1 MGLEFYLFAIYVY
14 LFILIVTAARVW
26 TPYKELQMVV
36 EAAIHK
42 KQPDAIHD
50 LEVMLRKHKA
60 DFLSLLKTLVS
71 IEYYTHQELKML
83 NAAVHVFHCFYNPL
97 FANGPLWP
105 LVVLC

>member
-1 MGLEFYLFAIYVY
+1 
-14 LFILIVTAARVW
+14 
-26 TPYKELQMVV
+26 MVV

-71 IEYYTHQELKML
+71 IEYYTHQELACICESIPLYHNDL
-83 NAAVHVFHCFYNPL
+83 NFSDK
-97 FANGPLWP
+97 
-105 LVVLC
+105 

>member
-1 MGLEFYLFAIYVY
+1 
-14 LFILIVTAARVW
+14 
-26 TPYKELQMVV
+26 MVV

-71 IEYYTHQELKML
+71 MDISELDCDKGCLNLNTSNEYSSRQ
-83 NAAVHVFHCFYNPL
+83 
-97 FANGPLWP
+97 
-105 LVVLC
+105 